1 MLSRKYKQRTKSWD
15 SKIIKKAKDYAYVTL
30 MIAKILDSRM
40 ADKKSVKRKVHL
52 SDEER
57 SVHQFQGLPQ
67 KIQGHFT
74 EGK

>member
-1 MLSRKYKQRTKSWD
+1 
-15 SKIIKKAKDYAYVTL
+15 
-30 MIAKILDSRM
+30 M

-57 SVHQFQGLPQ
+57 SVKQLQGLPK

>member
-1 MLSRKYKQRTKSWD
+1 
-15 SKIIKKAKDYAYVTL
+15 